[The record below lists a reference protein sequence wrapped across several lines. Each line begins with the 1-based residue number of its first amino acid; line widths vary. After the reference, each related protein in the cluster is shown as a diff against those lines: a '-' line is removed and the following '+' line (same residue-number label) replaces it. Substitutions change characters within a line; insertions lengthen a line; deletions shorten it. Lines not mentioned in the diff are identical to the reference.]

1 MNHFAVIV
9 SIGLKPEA
17 AKNFYPHI
25 IEDAAASRRDEP
37 DCHRFD
43 VVVAEDDDHQLYFY
57 EEYTDAAAFEAHRN
71 TPHYETFRQAT
82 DEMVLERVV
91 HRCNRIG

>member
-9 SIGLKPEA
+9 SIRLKPDTAED
-17 AKNFYPHI
+17 FYPHI
-25 IEDAAASRRDEP
+25 IENAAASGRDEP

-43 VVVAEDDDHQLYFY
+43 VVVAEDDPHHLYLY
-57 EEYTDAAAFEAHRN
+57 EEYTDAAAFETHRN
-71 TPHYETFRQAT
+71 MPHYETFGQAT

-91 HRCNRIG
+91 HRCNHIG

>member
-1 MNHFAVIV
+1 MSHFAVIV
-9 SIGLKPEA
+9 SIKLKPGA
-17 AKNFYPHI
+17 AEEFYPHI
-25 IEDAAASRRDEP
+25 IKNAAASRRDEP

-43 VVVAEDDDHQLYFY
+43 VVVAEDDNHQLYFY

-82 DEMVLERVV
+82 DNMVSERIV
-91 HRCNRIG
+91 HRCHHIG

>member
-9 SIGLKPEA
+9 SIKLKPGTAED
-17 AKNFYPHI
+17 FYPHI
-25 IEDAAASRRDEP
+25 IENAAASTRNEP

-43 VVVAEDDDHQLYFY
+43 VVVAEDDNHELYFY

-82 DEMVLERVV
+82 DDMVLERVV
-91 HRCNRIG
+91 HRCNHIG